1 MKNNVKMMIFE
12 NRVRVKNH
20 FPVEIFENFHFQKHA
35 PNILKTLAKK
45 NFKNLTDEVL
55 LFAVVVLGGGT
66 GTCCGGVILGFI
78 STVVLEE
85 LVRLEVGVLLNWFSR
100 EPTRAFT

>member
-1 MKNNVKMMIFE
+1 MISETKFRVETPYGVKIF
-12 NRVRVKNH
+12 R
-20 FPVEIFENFHFQKHA
+20 IFHFQKCL
-35 PNILKTLAKK
+35 PIILKTLAKK
-45 NFKNLTDEVL
+45 KFKNLTDEVL

>member
-1 MKNNVKMMIFE
+1 MKISEQK
-12 NRVRVKNH
+12 VRVETPYGVKN
-20 FPVEIFENFHFQKHA
+20 FQNFHFQKHA

>member
-1 MKNNVKMMIFE
+1 MISEQKVQVETPYGVKIFQ
-12 NRVRVKNH
+12 
-20 FPVEIFENFHFQKHA
+20 NFHFQKHA
-35 PNILKTLAKK
+35 PIILKTLAKK

-55 LFAVVVLGGGT
+55 LFAVVLGGGT

>member
-1 MKNNVKMMIFE
+1 MISEQKFWVETPYGVK
-12 NRVRVKNH
+12 
-20 FPVEIFENFHFQKHA
+20 IFENFHFQKHA

-66 GTCCGGVILGFI
+66 GTCCAAVILGFI